1 MSEVVEPFA
10 AIPDQSTPAS
20 TLGPGQASGWR
31 ARRQAKLNARLAT
44 VVGQPV
50 TAASRFWVEGSWP
63 FYFVGL
69 ALGVAVIGGAVGA
82 LVGIGVGIGAA
93 RLFTR
98 RRAPGVGFQTFLA
111 VTPTSLVAV
120 KSSFWRGRPASAPLV
135 LWPTS
140 AMRANVRRKRIT
152 TAVTIELP
160 DGGRIRLET
169 PPGSRKWSEPLLRVF
184 QSSPPSLPPTPTV
197 VVTPPDER

>member
-1 MSEVVEPFA
+1 MSDIGEPFA
-10 AIPDQSTPAS
+10 M
-20 TLGPGQASGWR
+20 PGQSQPAMSGAAAQAVGWR
-31 ARRQAKLNARLAT
+31 ARRQAKLHARLAT

-111 VTPTSLVAV
+111 LTPTSLVAL
-120 KSSFWRGRPASAPLV
+120 KSSFWRGRPTGLPLAV
-135 LWPTS
+135 WP
-140 AMRANVRRKRIT
+140 AEAVRADVRRKRFT
-152 TAVTIELP
+152 TAVTLELA
-160 DGGRIRLET
+160 DGHRVRLET
-169 PPGSRKWSEPLLRVF
+169 PLGSRKRSQPVLSLLEAVRPS
-184 QSSPPSLPPTPTV
+184 QAGPPPAVAS
-197 VVTPPDER
+197 